1 MKVLVEKCEE
11 QTVGKICNIYVWNS
25 SFLGKLYNNSDI
37 SMSPRNNFQCI
48 HCGKVFRHRRSQYRH
63 YLNCSRKPNL
73 DRRIFKCDNCE
84 KDFNRKDV
92 LNKHKEK
99 SHKKVKFIRNTN
111 YSCEVCGSKLRSK
124 LIHAPKVLHESNSCK
139 RSFKR
144 LDYYEK

>member
-1 MKVLVEKCEE
+1 M
-11 QTVGKICNIYVWNS
+11 
-25 SFLGKLYNNSDI
+25 
-37 SMSPRNNFQCI
+37 
-48 HCGKVFRHRRSQYRH
+48 FRHRKSQYRH
-63 YLNCSRKPNL
+63 YLNCSREPNL

-99 SHKKVKFIRNTN
+99 SHKKVKLIRNRN

-124 LIHAPKVLHESNSCK
+124 LIHVPKVLHKCNSCK

-144 LDYYEK
+144 LDYYEKYLCMVAQQVLEENNQELIGDQELSDMFMAFLQVRVELA